1 MQFQNSLEYNIVLSE
16 QAFMYFVE
24 GISGGWGRRCI
35 FEHKFS
41 GVVEFPKL
49 SLDFERK
56 SYARFCTDLL
66 LSVRKRSDTSVL
78 QKDIF
83 FLI

>member
-1 MQFQNSLEYNIVLSE
+1 MK
-16 QAFMYFVE
+16 A
-24 GISGGWGRRCI
+24 ISGGRRNVLENNVI
-35 FEHKFS
+35 A
-41 GVVEFPKL
+41 EFPKL
-49 SLDFERK
+49 SLDFEKK

-78 QKDIF
+78 QKENF